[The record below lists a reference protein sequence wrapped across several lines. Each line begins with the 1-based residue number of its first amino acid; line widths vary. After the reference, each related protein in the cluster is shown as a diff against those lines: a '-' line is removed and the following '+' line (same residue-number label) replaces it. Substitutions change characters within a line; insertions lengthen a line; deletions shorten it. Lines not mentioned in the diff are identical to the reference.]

1 MPYLDAQLLNAP
13 TMEVGSVR
21 NNDDQDGDDQGLFDM
36 HLDGHKDK
44 GAIPHGS
51 EQQNA
56 KGEKRDV
63 GLSRVAG
70 PAWRKPTP
78 KRLPTAPSSRS
89 VLAGAPTQEYPRHEK
104 KLQESSSVAPSGAA
118 SSVSDRSR
126 ATTPATASHQ
136 PQQQHHNNPHPVQAQ
151 DDDSPMVQRREEGQ
165 GATDMTEP
173 ETPVLPDP
181 LESTLKFRFLR
192 CV

>member
-104 KLQESSSVAPSGAA
+104 NLQESSVAPSGAA